1 MVTPDETVETVTD
14 GDVVLIVASLQMTR
28 LTEPNV
34 VEAVLELAAVVDV
47 LDDVGRGGWEGVGVA
62 GGPQVDPRDAGR
74 EVNVVPIMVISLP
87 GPVHR

>member
-1 MVTPDETVETVTD
+1 MLVTPDETVETVTD

-47 LDDVGRGGWEGVGVA
+47 LDDVGR
-62 GGPQVDPRDAGR
+62 
-74 EVNVVPIMVISLP
+74 
-87 GPVHR
+87 